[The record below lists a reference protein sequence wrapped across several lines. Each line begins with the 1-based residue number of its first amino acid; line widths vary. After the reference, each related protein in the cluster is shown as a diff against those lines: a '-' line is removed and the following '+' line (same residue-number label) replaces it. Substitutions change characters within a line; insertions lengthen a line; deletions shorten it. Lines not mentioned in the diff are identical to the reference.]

1 MMDLGEAPGRADSQ
15 ALRASSQ
22 AGSAYAPQLAA
33 CSWASCIM
41 VATGPEKAA
50 SEKATSP
57 SKVGKSGRGCWMG
70 GGGSAAAGVKRAT
83 DRLDASREEA
93 EPLPLLAARFQGR
106 GAAPIHPEGGE
117 EGLPGTAE
125 EPPSAKLRKGLA
137 TICAATAASCLAT

>member
-1 MMDLGEAPGRADSQ
+1 
-15 ALRASSQ
+15 
-22 AGSAYAPQLAA
+22 
-33 CSWASCIM
+33 
-41 VATGPEKAA
+41 
-50 SEKATSP
+50 
-57 SKVGKSGRGCWMG
+57 MG

-117 EGLPGTAE
+117 EGLPGTAG